1 MLMNKQKYLL
11 CKYSNKN
18 KNRTNVCTSKN
29 IFCMSIPMGIKN
41 ISSLY
46 TIDLKNS
53 TRKSIQA
60 FVDGRKNCQ
69 KS

>member
-18 KNRTNVCTSKN
+18 RNRTNECTSKN
-29 IFCMSIPMGIKN
+29 IFCISIPIRIKN

-46 TIDLKNS
+46 TIDFK
-53 TRKSIQA
+53 K
-60 FVDGRKNCQ
+60 
-69 KS
+69 